1 MNLKEVLLKLFEITG
16 NVQDSAIFL
25 KNFKSTSPE
34 RFAIVKVGSDVIIE
48 NAEHLFYDL
57 KILYKLELFP
67 VIVID
72 KKSLEYLSIFYINL
86 YKKLYNHT
94 DEPELKLET
103 ITFSE
108 DYKNQILL
116 AIANKKI
123 PIVVIETENFQNEV
137 FSFLKILLR
146 ELNSNKLILLE
157 SPGGLKKRDEHK
169 AINIINLAYD
179 YDKII
184 PYLDNNAQKILTNS
198 KKLIEE
204 LPNPFLS
211 IAITSAISLFKELF
225 TVKGSGTLI
234 KRGSII
240 EIIENNQGIDK
251 KRLKKL
257 LESSFKKSIHP
268 EFLEQDFNLVL
279 LETHYR
285 GAAIIKKLPQG
296 FMLSKFAVDEIARG
310 EGIGRDIWEVMRKNL
325 NTIFWRAKPS
335 NPINKWYMKECQGM
349 YKFENWYIYWINL
362 EPSLVQE
369 VSHFLTSHP
378 EDFLEESL

>member
-1 MNLKEVLLKLFEITG
+1 MKEVLLKLFEITG